1 VDASSVLIATLGGQ
15 PQVVTFALDA
25 LLARGETIRE
35 VIVVFPSPSDGRLH
49 RSLTRLA
56 AEFPGDGY
64 QGRPCRLRPIPLES
78 SHGRVEDLRSE
89 GDADAAWLTIHK
101 LFGLLKEQ
109 GRHIH
114 LCAAGGRRLMGVLAL
129 SAAMLHFGHHDRA
142 WHLYTPDA
150 LRQQANE
157 GAIMHAAPEDGVR
170 LIQVPLAPWG
180 AYFPGLRALLAT
192 SPAQVIAA
200 QRQTITD
207 AAERARCEQ
216 VLARLTDRQRE
227 VLRAFAQGASP
238 QAVAD
243 QLNVTLKTVD
253 SHKTQILGEC
263 RVAWSLPEKSR
274 LDYVFLREKFR
285 RYYEQMDTV

>member
-1 VDASSVLIATLGGQ
+1 VLIATLGGQ

-35 VIVVFPSPSDGRLH
+35 VLVVFPSPKDGRLH

-56 AEFPGDGY
+56 AEFPGDMY
-64 QGRPCRLRPIPLES
+64 QDRPCRLRTIPLKS
-78 SHGRVEDLRSE
+78 PQGRVEDLRSE
-89 GDADAAWLTIHK
+89 SDADAAWLTIHN
-101 LFGLLKEQ
+101 LFGALKEQ
-109 GRHIH
+109 GRQIH
-114 LCAAGGRRLMGVLAL
+114 LCAAGGRRLMSVLAL

-142 WHLYTPDA
+142 WHLYTSDE

-157 GAIMHAAPEDGVR
+157 GAIMHVTPEDGVR

-180 AYFPGLRALLAT
+180 AYFPGIRALLAT

-200 QRQTITD
+200 QRQMMD

-216 VLARLTDRQRE
+216 VLARLTDRQIE

-238 QAVAD
+238 QAVAER
-243 QLNVTLKTVD
+243 LNVTLKTID

-263 RVAWSLPEKSR
+263 RVAWSLPEKSW
-274 LDYVFLREKFR
+274 LDYVFLREKFA
-285 RYYEQMDTV
+285 RYYEQTDTV